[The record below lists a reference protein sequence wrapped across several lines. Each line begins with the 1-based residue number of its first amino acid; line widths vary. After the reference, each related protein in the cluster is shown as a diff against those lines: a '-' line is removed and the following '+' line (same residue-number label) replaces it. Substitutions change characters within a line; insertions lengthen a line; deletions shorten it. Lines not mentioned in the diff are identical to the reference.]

1 MYGAAFMWI
10 HLTAAIAFI
19 GSTIFYFSAYRPA
32 LLRARWTAK
41 PSQDQIGFST
51 LIERRF
57 RLVRWTSLIT
67 LFLTGFFNLLYEGN
81 SPRMETGYGG
91 LLMFKLLLVF
101 ILMGMTAVHD
111 FVVGPLGRNRQIAAR
126 REAVTT
132 VDPGSPW
139 LGLAIL
145 ALSLVLVLV
154 AVNLRSY

>member
-10 HLTAAIAFI
+10 HLTASIAFI
-19 GSTIFYFSAYRPA
+19 GATIFYFAAYRPA
-32 LLRARWTAK
+32 LLRARWTDK
-41 PSQDQIGFST
+41 PSQGQIDFSM
-51 LIERRF
+51 LVEQRF
-57 RLVRWTSLIT
+57 RLIRWISLIT
-67 LFLTGFFNLLYEGN
+67 LFLTGFFNLLYEGG

-91 LLMFKLLLVF
+91 VLMLKLLLVF
-101 ILMGMTAVHD
+101 ILMGMTGVHD

-126 REAVTT
+126 REALTA

-145 ALSLVLVLV
+145 ALSLVLILV